1 MQSYSWRTRPVL
13 TARAV
18 PGRHAKSSPSAD
30 SPGKTAGRILITGLM
45 VGSLAAGSAA
55 TYELSH
61 ATGSMSAHHGSAMAI
76 FNPFMY

>member
-1 MQSYSWRTRPVL
+1 
-13 TARAV
+13 
-18 PGRHAKSSPSAD
+18 
-30 SPGKTAGRILITGLM
+30 M

>member
-13 TARAV
+13 PARSV

-30 SPGKTAGRILITGLM
+30 APGKTAGRILITAVM

-55 TYELSH
+55 TYELS
-61 ATGSMSAHHGSAMAI
+61 ATGSMSARHHSALTI
-76 FNPFMY
+76 FNTFMY